1 LQRRPI
7 TSRNR
12 VVITGI
18 GLVTPL
24 GIGKEAFWTKLLDGA
39 IAVDGISRFDTAEY
53 ASKIAAEIRDFD
65 ASRYMDRRRL
75 QWTDRFSQLAVVS
88 AMLAC
93 EDAGLAFDGDTD
105 VGVFTG
111 SALGGIAYAEE
122 QLLAFHERGLRAIRP
137 LLTLSVF
144 GGAAPSNIAIDLGVH
159 GPTSANAN
167 SCAAGAIAIGQAF
180 HAIRSG
186 ELRAA
191 IAGGVEAPIA
201 PLTYGAFDIAHAMST
216 RNDAPQTASRP
227 FDRDR
232 DGFVMAEGAGLLVLE
247 RYEDA
252 VGRGARIYAEIAGFG
267 TSNDAYH
274 MAAPLKDGSQTA
286 RAIVAAMADARVAR
300 DEVEALNAHGSST
313 PLGDRAEINA
323 YGAAFGE
330 RATRI
335 PVSATKGQH
344 GHALGATGAWEVAIA
359 ALTISD
365 GRLPA
370 TINFQNGDDDCSV
383 DCRPNVSPLRPRIVV
398 SNSSGFGGINAAL
411 VLHEV

>member
-1 LQRRPI
+1 M
-7 TSRNR
+7 SRQR

-18 GLVTPL
+18 GLITPL
-24 GIGKEAFWTKLLDGA
+24 GIGKETFWKRLLAGA
-39 IAVDGISRFDTAEY
+39 IGINGITRFDTSNY
-53 ASKIAAEIRDFD
+53 ASKIAAEIPDFD
-65 ASRYMDRRRL
+65 ASQYLERRRL
-75 QWTDRFSQLAVVS
+75 QWTDRFSQLAVVA

-93 EDAGLAFDGDTD
+93 EDARIAFNGDAD
-105 VGVFTG
+105 VGVYTG

-122 QLLAFHERGLRAIRP
+122 QIAAYHDRGLEAIHP

-144 GGAAPSNIAIDLGVH
+144 GGAAASNVAIDLGLH
-159 GPTSANAN
+159 GPTTANAN
-167 SCAAGAIAIGQAF
+167 SCAAGAIAIGGAF
-180 HAIRSG
+180 QAIRSG
-186 ELRAA
+186 QLRAA
-191 IAGGVEAPIA
+191 IAGGVEAPLA
-201 PLTYGAFDIAHAMST
+201 PLTYGAFIIARAMST
-216 RNDAPQTASRP
+216 RNDEPQAASRP

-252 VGRGARIYAEIAGFG
+252 LARGAHIYAEITGYG

-286 RAIVAAMADARVAR
+286 RAISAALEDAQVTP

-323 YGAAFGE
+323 YRAVFGE
-330 RATRI
+330 RAARI

-344 GHALGATGAWEVAIA
+344 GHALGATGAWEIA
-359 ALTISD
+359 TSALTISE

-370 TINFQNGDDDCSV
+370 TVNFVQSDEGCTI
-383 DCRPNVSPLRPRIVV
+383 DCRRNVTELRPRLLV
-398 SNSSGFGGINAAL
+398 SNSSGFGGINAAV
-411 VLHEV
+411 VLQSA